1 MADIVYRY
9 YDGVY
14 LNITNQCPCNC
25 AFCIRSKGDAVGDAK
40 EMWFDTEPTWEEIK
54 AAIDA
59 YDFAHTDEAVFCGY
73 GEPTNALDHL
83 LQAADYL
90 RTVNP
95 KIHLRLNTNGLSD
108 LINGKPTA
116 ELLCRHFDSI
126 SVSLNEPT
134 AEKYDKITRNCYG
147 GKAFDAMLDFAE
159 ECRDK
164 GIDVIMSVVDIIGDK
179 EVAACRELCEKR
191 GLNLRVRKFE

>member
-95 KIHLRLNTNGLSD
+95 
-108 LINGKPTA
+108 
-116 ELLCRHFDSI
+116 
-126 SVSLNEPT
+126 
-134 AEKYDKITRNCYG
+134 
-147 GKAFDAMLDFAE
+147 
-159 ECRDK
+159 
-164 GIDVIMSVVDIIGDK
+164 
-179 EVAACRELCEKR
+179 
-191 GLNLRVRKFE
+191 